1 MKDFAALFAR
11 IDESTKTNVKLAA
24 LADYLGRATPQ
35 DRLWTIALFTG
46 RRPKRAVT
54 ATRLRQWAAEVAGLP
69 EWLFEDSY
77 HVVGDLAETISL
89 VLPAPREPRDQSLSH
104 WIATVK
110 ALATLDEAARKSAV
124 IAAWDSL
131 ATQER
136 FLFNKLLTG
145 GFRMGVSARLMT
157 RALAISTGQDVAVL
171 THKLMGNWTPETTSW
186 EALIEA
192 DDPTAVLS
200 RPYPFYLAH
209 PVENPADLGAPAGW
223 HAERKWDGIRGQFI
237 RRGGGHHIWSRS
249 EELMTDR
256 FPELAQL
263 ADFLPDGTVMD
274 GEILAF
280 AAGAPLGFNAL
291 QKRIGL
297 KKVSAKALR

>member
-54 ATRLRQWAAEVAGLP
+54 ATRLRQWAAEVARLP

-192 DDPTAVLS
+192 DDPTPVAAMAQHVRALHCN
-200 RPYPFYLAH
+200 LA
-209 PVENPADLGAPAGW
+209 PSA
-223 HAERKWDGIRGQFI
+223 
-237 RRGGGHHIWSRS
+237 RGGAKVNDPRAFC
-249 EELMTDR
+249 EELEPVVQFR
-256 FPELAQL
+256 QL
-263 ADFLPDGTVMD
+263 
-274 GEILAF
+274 ER
-280 AAGAPLGFNAL
+280 GA
-291 QKRIGL
+291 RS
-297 KKVSAKALR
+297 VSEALRFGYVGIVQLPFEPACRRRLPTLRGFHP

>member
-54 ATRLRQWAAEVAGLP
+54 ATRLRQWAAEVARLP

-110 ALATLDEAARKSAV
+110 ALATLVPEALGQGLG
-124 IAAWDSL
+124 AAFVLYL
-131 ATQER
+131 AGAA
-136 FLFNKLLTG
+136 LLAL
-145 GFRMGVSARLMT
+145 VAY
-157 RALAISTGQDVAVL
+157 ALAALSL
-171 THKLMGNWTPETTSW
+171 T
-186 EALIEA
+186 
-192 DDPTAVLS
+192 
-200 RPYPFYLAH
+200 LA
-209 PVENPADLGAPAGW
+209 
-223 HAERKWDGIRGQFI
+223 RR
-237 RRGGGHHIWSRS
+237 RRG
-249 EELMTDR
+249 
-256 FPELAQL
+256 
-263 ADFLPDGTVMD
+263 
-274 GEILAF
+274 
-280 AAGAPLGFNAL
+280 AA
-291 QKRIGL
+291 
-297 KKVSAKALR
+297 